1 MSTVRLL
8 VLGVVRMHGAAH
20 GYAVHRELTSWRVD
34 TWTRVKPPSIYHAVK
49 QLAREGLLVDAG
61 RTEASRGPARLS
73 YRVTA
78 AGEQEFYRLLE
89 AALLSPDIEEFGAG
103 IAFMRFLPRRRVV
116 ELLEAQLGVTR
127 TIGDQLQDMKTQ
139 WPEAD
144 EPPHAQHLLDLWR
157 GSFAATSDW
166 TAQMLGRIAG
176 GQFTF
181 DDDEQARPDRDQ
193 IAGSDRRPGIT

>member
-34 TWTRVKPPSIYHAVK
+34 TWTKVKPSSIYHTVK
-49 QLAREGLLVDAG
+49 QLAREGFLQDTG
-61 RTEASRGPARLS
+61 RTEHSRGPARVEYL
-73 YRVTA
+73 VTA
-78 AGEQEFYRLLE
+78 AGEQEFFRLLE
-89 AALLSPDIEEFGAG
+89 TALVSPDIEEFGAG

-116 ELLEAQLGVTR
+116 ELLETQLSLTR
-127 TIGDQLQDMKTQ
+127 AIGDELQDLKAQ
-139 WPEAD
+139 WPDPD

-157 GSFAATSDW
+157 GTFSADSDW
-166 TAQMLGRIAG
+166 TAQMLAQIAG

-181 DDDEQARPDRDQ
+181 DDDAAPCPDHTT
-193 IAGSDRRPGIT
+193 GSDRSPGIT